1 MVEFDHFKKT
11 NNNHRLSADLKLFLY
26 NVVRSSDKNVR
37 KMVELFV
44 YENGTIYLNSY
55 RVSGRKIYV
64 SENLK
69 FKIYKIKIE
78 DLGEAIKNLKFK

>member
-1 MVEFDHFKKT
+1 MSKKEKT
-11 NNNHRLSADLKLFLY
+11 LNQPNNSALHKT
-26 NVVRSSDKNVR
+26 NVVRSADKNER

-44 YENGTIYLNSY
+44 YENGTIYLNDY

-69 FKIYKIKIE
+69 FKKYKIKIE

>member
-1 MVEFDHFKKT
+1 
-11 NNNHRLSADLKLFLY
+11 
-26 NVVRSSDKNVR
+26 
-37 KMVELFV
+37 MVELFV

-78 DLGEAIKNLKFK
+78 DLGEAIKNLKFKTLE